1 MLIDPGRLSCQLHW
15 LCRQQIK
22 KTLWPHRFVPRSGPW
37 LKQRPVRSIF
47 LRYVYGFSSH
57 VQSLFSL
64 SPFSFL
70 KMGHSRPFFFIFVFS
85 MELHVNVHYKCLP
98 MTGFEP
104 ETSRTGSNCSIN
116 SVTTTAPSL
125 AYFFTLLFLISP
137 IQLFKPF
144 FSSSS
149 FNTYIPLSLTL
160 RLQL

>member
-1 MLIDPGRLSCQLHW
+1 MTRAACLVNCIGYVANKYKRHFGHIDLSRVQDHGLSSGQCAMAIASAQHISQV
-15 LCRQQIK
+15 C
-22 KTLWPHRFVPRSGPW
+22 LW
-37 LKQRPVRSIF
+37 
-47 LRYVYGFSSH
+47 
-57 VQSLFSL
+57 QSLFSL